1 MIREHADF
9 LAFAGC
15 RTIEGPLQ
23 VAFSTDVYNLDP
35 LINLTKIT
43 GSDEAGNS
51 IYIYKNANLQNILGL
66 KGLNCQLKGGLVVD
80 DNENLISL
88 DGLEGVTRIGQNVAS
103 DGIYVCSNPALENV
117 NALKGLA
124 GPPLGQLRMWG
135 NPMLDDQARNSWHDM
150 DIHYDNYEDRQQAP
164 DARFHAH

>member
-15 RTIEGPLQ
+15 RTLNGPLQ
-23 VAFSTDVYNLDP
+23 IAFSEDVINLDP
-35 LINLTKIT
+35 LINLTRIT
-43 GSDEAGNS
+43 GSDENGNS
-51 IYIYKNANLQNILGL
+51 IYIYKNTNLENINGLQNIDC
-66 KGLNCQLKGGLVVD
+66 KLKGGLVVD
-80 DNENLISL
+80 NNDKLGSL
-88 DGLEGVTRIGQNVAS
+88 DGLEGVKSIGQNLAM
-103 DGIYVCSNPALENV
+103 DGIYVCSNPLLENT

-135 NPMLDDQARNSWHDM
+135 NPMLTDQARNSWHDM

-164 DARFHAH
+164 GARFSAH